1 MFPSA
6 KYVSSSKGVTIEKP
20 TVTPT
25 PRQSPKPKNSRP
37 PSLPMQERITAQ
49 DSNPIKISFNNPRG
63 DRRALRFILIHFLL
77 YSKYGSETETVKHF
91 KIGFDF
97 HQHIVFIFHRNTNHS
112 IPKVFGNRA
121 VMDLSWWSELYWR
134 QSVSHQV
141 WQDSFPQVTSTTNV
155 IHQRG
160 LQITLVLQLQI
171 VILIRWESHK
181 WLTYCSQS

>member
-63 DRRALRFILIHFLL
+63 DRRALKFILIHFLL

-97 HQHIVFIFHRNTNHS
+97 HQHIFFYFSQKYQSQYSKSLWESGRNGSLMVVRTLLAPVCIS
-112 IPKVFGNRA
+112 SSLARLFSTGNLHYQRDPPEGA
-121 VMDLSWWSELYWR
+121 SD
-134 QSVSHQV
+134 HI
-141 WQDSFPQVTSTTNV
+141 SFTTTNSYFDKMG
-155 IHQRG
+155 I
-160 LQITLVLQLQI
+160 
-171 VILIRWESHK
+171 S
-181 WLTYCSQS
+181 